1 MERPSSSQFSST
13 HYNFLVK
20 SYYSSTGISSPCLL
34 ACECARIVDDD
45 DDEENK
51 NIERNLITCGLLF
64 LRNSLFVPF
73 FFSFKIE

>member
-13 HYNFLVK
+13 HYNFLVI

-45 DDEENK
+45 DDEK
-51 NIERNLITCGLLF
+51 NYIERNLITCGLLF
-64 LRNSLFVPF
+64 PKNSLFVPF
-73 FFSFKIE
+73 FSPSNSNE